1 VLSAVLHRLAHDER
15 GFTLIEALVA
25 IVAGI
30 VVLGA
35 GYALLE
41 ISLHQSTRINDVS
54 EVTQTGRSTMTKI
67 VDPLHSACV
76 SSAYQ
81 PVREGSS
88 SEKLVLRTAYS
99 EASEITGKATAESG
113 GREDIIEWKPEAG
126 STHNTGQLLDTTYL
140 STEGTAPNF
149 VIPQKNG
156 TTRVIGERIQ
166 RAEVENAKKEKQ
178 KSVFQY
184 YEYKTSPTSSTTE
197 PSSTLT
203 ETELASGKS
212 LTAAGAAKV
221 SSVGVR
227 FTQLPK
233 DFKEEIGQPADF
245 TSQVTFAFTAPS
257 TEAKIEAAPC
267 E

>member
-1 VLSAVLHRLAHDER
+1 MLSAVLQRLADDDR
-15 GFTLIEALVA
+15 GFTLIETLVA

-30 VVLGA
+30 IVLGA

-41 ISLHQSTRINDVS
+41 VSLHQSTRINDVS

-67 VDPLHSACV
+67 VDQLHSACV
-76 SSAYQ
+76 SSEFQ
-81 PVREGSS
+81 PVREGST

-99 EASEITGKATAESG
+99 EASEISGKASNKEG
-113 GREDIIEWKPEAG
+113 GREDEIAWKSEG
-126 STHNTGQLLDTTYL
+126 NSHETGELVDTTYL

-149 VIPQKNG
+149 VIPHANPI
-156 TTRVIGERIQ
+156 TRVIGQ
-166 RAEVENAKKEKQ
+166 RVKRSEVEVNKKKEKV
-178 KSVFQY
+178 VFEY
-184 YEYKTSPTSSTTE
+184 YEYGTTASTASTE

-203 ETELASGKS
+203 EVTPESGKALS
-212 LTAAGAAKV
+212 AAAAAKI
-221 SSVGVR
+221 SSVQVR

-233 DFKEEIGQPADF
+233 DLKEEIGQPADF
-245 TSQVTFAFTAPS
+245 SSQVTFAFTAPS